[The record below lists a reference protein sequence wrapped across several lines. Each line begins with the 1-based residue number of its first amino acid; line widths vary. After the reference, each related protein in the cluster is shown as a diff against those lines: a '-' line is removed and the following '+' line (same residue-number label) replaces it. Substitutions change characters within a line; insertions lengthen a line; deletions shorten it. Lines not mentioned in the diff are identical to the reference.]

1 MSDST
6 EIVDYEKMMRELAK
20 KATATERPS
29 SGTINVKS
37 GILSVNGDPVKGNKL
52 DVIFISSTQANL
64 YYEEKWNP
72 DDPKNPVCFAYS
84 EDGEDMKPHPASSKP
99 QHHECATCPMNQ
111 WRSDPEGGKGKACK
125 NSRRLAAV
133 PPVES
138 AEEISKAE
146 IAILALPVTSVKE
159 WSNYVNL
166 IAATFGRP
174 PLGMVTQLGVEP
186 HIKHQFHVKFD
197 PKAPVDVSYIK
208 ALIDKAAT
216 CKDLLEKVYDPNPE
230 PKAGDDSGKTTGKSK
245 KF

>member
-1 MSDST
+1 VMSDST

-52 DVIFISSTQANL
+52 DVIFVSSTQANL

-111 WRSDPEGGKGKACK
+111 WRS
-125 NSRRLAAV
+125 
-133 PPVES
+133 
-138 AEEISKAE
+138 EEISKAE